1 MVEPAVGKRQAH
13 KEATH
18 QALKEAADRL
28 FAERGF
34 AATTVRDI
42 AAEAGVTERTFF
54 RYFAVKEELIVE
66 DVAAWI
72 PVLAQR
78 IRDRPAGESPLIAI
92 ERAVLALADEVQA
105 SSRPSP
111 ALLFLDGPPAGRLRM
126 LPVLNLRLEQALA
139 EAISERSGEAATLR
153 VAVTARAAASA
164 LRSVMLEEWQVRSAG
179 GAAGDVGAL
188 VREAFAVMRTLE

>member
-18 QALKEAADRL
+18 QALKEAAERL

-111 ALLFLDGPPAGRLRM
+111 GLLFLDGPPAGRLRM
-126 LPVLNLRLEQALA
+126 LPALNLRLEQAMA

-153 VAVTARAAASA
+153 AAVTARAAASA

-179 GAAGDVGAL
+179 GAPGDIGAL
-188 VREAFAVMRTLE
+188 VREAFAVLRTLE